1 MRNASP
7 PLKGTAYNRFTA
19 RSSQPGD
26 THGTARSLQ
35 PEARSLPSAVSLRPS
50 ARSCY
55 IPPMSVVVII
65 NPVAGGSRRGLAVEE
80 RVRLVRE
87 ALDRHHL
94 DGRVELTRAA
104 GHGRDLAGQAVAEGC
119 SHVVAWGGDGTIN
132 EVASQLVGTGAG
144 LGIVR
149 AGSGNGLARELG
161 IPARPDEALAIALTG
176 RERRMDVGE
185 IEGRP
190 FLNVAGVGFDAAM
203 AAEFNKLGG
212 ERRGSFRYTV
222 RALQAAMAYVAGR
235 YTVEVDDRRLEVDAL
250 VVAIAN
256 LPQYG
261 SNAVIAPRAVPDDG
275 LFDVVVV
282 EDRGALGRFGLGLR
296 LLDRTIDKAA
306 GVTILRGARVRVTGG
321 GPLPFHVDGEPCVG
335 GSTVSAVVRPGSL
348 RVRVP

>member
-1 MRNASP
+1 
-7 PLKGTAYNRFTA
+7 
-19 RSSQPGD
+19 
-26 THGTARSLQ
+26 
-35 PEARSLPSAVSLRPS
+35 
-50 ARSCY
+50 
-55 IPPMSVVVII
+55 MSVLVII

-87 ALDRHHL
+87 ALGRHGVE
-94 DGRVELTRAA
+94 GRVELTRAA
-104 GHGRDLAGQAVAEGC
+104 GHGSDLARQAVAEGC

-161 IPARPDEALAIALTG
+161 IPARPEEALAIALGG
-176 RERRMDVGE
+176 RERLIDVGE

-212 ERRGSFRYTV
+212 ERRGSIRYTM
-222 RALQAAMAYVAGR
+222 RAIQAALAYVAGR

-261 SNAVIAPRAVPDDG
+261 SNAVIAPRALPDDG
-275 LFDVVVV
+275 LLDVVVI
-282 EDRGALGRFGLGLR
+282 EKRGRLGTLGLGLR

-306 GVTILRGARVRVTGG
+306 GVTILRGARVRVTGA
-321 GPLPFHVDGEPCVG
+321 GPLPFHVDGEPFPG
-335 GSTVSAVVRPGSL
+335 GVSVEARIHPAAL
-348 RVRVP
+348 RVKVP